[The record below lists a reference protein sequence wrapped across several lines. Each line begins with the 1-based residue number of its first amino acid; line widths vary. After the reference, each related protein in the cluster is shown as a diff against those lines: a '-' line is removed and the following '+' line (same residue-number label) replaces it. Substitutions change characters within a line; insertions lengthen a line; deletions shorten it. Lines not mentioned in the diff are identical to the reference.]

1 MKIFNKDCYVFL
13 MITRVFLWVVE
24 LILLL
29 AFLLAVALHIVPTV
43 AVEFSAYNGITYASP
58 VLDVVIGTLLPCL
71 FFLSILVGLF
81 VIAVKK
87 VHSLNN
93 KFYSFIE
100 KKYIAKLNEPR
111 SVSSKKG
118 RFKRHGKKKGAVKIE
133 TDSE

>member
-1 MKIFNKDCYVFL
+1 MKIFNKNRYVFL
-13 MITRVFLWVVE
+13 MITRVFLGVVE

-29 AFLLAVALHIVPTV
+29 AVLLAVALHIVPTV

-71 FFLSILVGLF
+71 FFLSILVGVF
-81 VIAVKK
+81 VIVVKK
-87 VHSLNN
+87 VHGLNN

-100 KKYIAKLNEPR
+100 KKYIAKLNEPI
-111 SVSSKKG
+111 SSKKG
-118 RFKRHGKKKGAVKIE
+118 KSKRRGKKKGAVKIE